1 MGLVKRLKHVKKRW
15 MVKKVSRYT
24 RLSKKSIYLDDFSID
39 LRSPVDGR
47 VYLRIGDESVID
59 GSFIFES
66 EKGKIDVGN
75 NVEIAGGTVLISCD
89 EITIEDNVII
99 GWGSTLYDHNSH
111 SIDIR
116 IRENDVKREIQA
128 HRAKKPPLTQKD
140 WEHVISKPIIL
151 KKGAWIGFGST
162 IMKGVTVGEG
172 AIVAAKSVV
181 VKDVAPYT
189 IVGGNP
195 ARYIKDIKR

>member
-1 MGLVKRLKHVKKRW
+1 M
-15 MVKKVSRYT
+15 
-24 RLSKKSIYLDDFSID
+24 
-39 LRSPVDGR
+39 
-47 VYLRIGDESVID
+47 
-59 GSFIFES
+59 
-66 EKGKIDVGN
+66 GN